1 MSGNFNGL
9 NRFRWVGMWLGLV
22 AQIGLTAAAFAQSEP
37 DTTRKEVKILGISL
51 DTLLTVH
58 PPKVDTNYIATY
70 YAHLHV
76 RLIGQGHDYFLQ
88 LIGKQDHLT
97 YRPNGSS
104 SFGVGVSYS
113 WLSAELTT
121 RIPYANRNLQDSRGR
136 TKQFGTSL
144 SYNGRRVWFST
155 SYQSYRGLYLN
166 NPEILE
172 KDWFS
177 THIAYPQRPDLVSHT
192 WYSSLYYCFNHR
204 QFSNPA
210 SLMQRERQKKSA
222 GSFLAGATMILTQIK
237 GDSSLFP
244 HVVRPLFPTDAEL
257 TKYRSFSYSLNAGYI
272 QTFVFQN
279 YFFTT
284 LLVRPGVSLY
294 KATSSLSG
302 ENNRSLPVRTGLQ
315 GDSRITVGY
324 NNGRYFAGATYAVVF
339 LSGNLEGNNV
349 LRSFNTDI
357 RLVAGMHFPFKPRGL
372 LHRLPGF

>member
-1 MSGNFNGL
+1 
-9 NRFRWVGMWLGLV
+9 MWLGLV